1 MLSNFIAKKK
11 RKRKNIF
18 SILNHRTFLPKIACP
33 NHQRS
38 PINISRSSPDVELII
53 FSKPN
58 SCIQLTPFEDHNHP
72 LKFNYSN

>member
-53 FSKPN
+53 FFKAQFLYPIN
-58 SCIQLTPFEDHNHP
+58 SIRRPQPSTEI
-72 LKFNYSN
+72 